1 MPKSKLKLFA
11 TGLMALMLVVVS
23 IFLNP
28 PTQPVLAN
36 GSHISRIGSGF
47 WYVVK
52 PGNTLSQISHR
63 YGVPPSRIMRENR
76 INNPNYIWVGQRLWI
91 PSVDQS
97 GDPDKPSGN
106 GTWYVVKS
114 GDTLSSIATKF
125 GISPMVIYEVNK
137 TRIPNPNLLFVG
149 TKIWIPASQKHA
161 TATPTPTPATPSP
174 TPTPTPPQLT
184 PTPTPTQTS
193 CRNIRY
199 VVQPGDFLSSI
210 ANRFNVSMNAIARA
224 NHIINPNLIYVG
236 QSLIIPCT
244 SPEHMVSTPV
254 YTFDY
259 GFNVDPFGTDV
270 DALIREIKDA
280 GFHWVKF
287 QAPWEGLEPSK
298 GQYNWAGLDSVV
310 DKFHKVGLKVLV
322 SITKAPQWA
331 RPANA
336 DLNLGGPPKNPKDFG
351 DFMKAFAAH
360 YKGRVQ
366 AVEAWNEPN
375 LKTEW
380 GGERI
385 DAARYKTLLCSA
397 YRGVKASDPAMV
409 VVSAG
414 LTPTGVNDG
423 YNAVDDVVYLR
434 QLYRAGARGCFDG
447 LGAHPSGYN
456 NPPDV
461 RFGYRNP
468 KEPGFK
474 NHPSFFFKET
484 ILRYR
489 NVMIRYGDVHTKIWV
504 TEFGWAS
511 SPHPKPGYE
520 YAAQVTPEEQAR
532 YLVKALQEMRAW
544 TFIGPAFVWNLN
556 YNQTKPD
563 SEQAQ
568 FSVWGRPAYAALK
581 DMPK

>member
-1 MPKSKLKLFA
+1 MS
-11 TGLMALMLVVVS
+11 T
-23 IFLNP
+23 
-28 PTQPVLAN
+28 
-36 GSHISRIGSGF
+36 
-47 WYVVK
+47 
-52 PGNTLSQISHR
+52 
-63 YGVPPSRIMRENR
+63 
-76 INNPNYIWVGQRLWI
+76 
-91 PSVDQS
+91 
-97 GDPDKPSGN
+97 
-106 GTWYVVKS
+106 
-114 GDTLSSIATKF
+114 
-125 GISPMVIYEVNK
+125 
-137 TRIPNPNLLFVG
+137 
-149 TKIWIPASQKHA
+149 
-161 TATPTPTPATPSP
+161 
-174 TPTPTPPQLT
+174 
-184 PTPTPTQTS
+184 
-193 CRNIRY
+193 
-199 VVQPGDFLSSI
+199 
-210 ANRFNVSMNAIARA
+210 IARA
-224 NHIINPNLIYVG
+224 NHILNPNLIYVG

-244 SPEHMVSTPV
+244 SPGATASTPV

-259 GFNVDPFGTDV
+259 GFNVDPFGTDIN
-270 DALIREIKDA
+270 ALIKEIKDA

-287 QAPWEGLEPSK
+287 QAPWEGLEPAK
-298 GQYNWAGLDSVV
+298 GQYRWGGLDSVV
-310 DKFHKVGLKVLV
+310 DKFHNAGLKVLV
-322 SITKAPQWA
+322 SITKAPKWA

-336 DLNLGGPPKNPKDFG
+336 NLSLGGPPKNPKDFE

-397 YRGVKASDPAMV
+397 YRGVKAGDPTMV

-423 YNAVDDVVYLR
+423 YNAVDDVVYL
-434 QLYRAGARGCFDG
+434 QELYRAGAKGCFDG

-461 RFGYRNP
+461 LFGYHDP
-468 KEPGFK
+468 QEPGFK
-474 NHPSFFFKET
+474 NHPSFFFKDT

-489 NVMIRYGDVHTKIWV
+489 NVMVRYGDVHTKIWV

-532 YLVKALQEMRAW
+532 YLVKAFQEMKAW

-556 YNQTKPD
+556 YNQTKPG